1 MSTTREHWETVYGSK
16 PSDAVSWFQSEP
28 APSLAMIAKAGVGP
42 DAAVVDVGGGAS
54 TLVDHL
60 LDQGFG
66 RLSVLDVSGQALAV
80 AKTRLGE
87 RAGRIAWLVQD
98 ITVWSPP
105 PDSIDLWHDRA
116 VFHFLVEP
124 AAREAYLR
132 ALRQGLKAG
141 GHAILATFALD
152 GPERCSGLPVQ
163 RYSPESLAVALG
175 PQFELIDARSET
187 HHTPWGAVQSFT
199 WTLFRKKVGEPS

>member
-1 MSTTREHWETVYGSK
+1 MSKTREHWETVYGSK
-16 PSDAVSWFQSEP
+16 PSAAVSWFQSEP
-28 APSLAMIAKAGVGP
+28 APSLVMIAKAGVGP
-42 DAAVVDVGGGAS
+42 DAAVEDVGGGAS
-54 TLVDHL
+54 TLVDQL

-98 ITVWSPP
+98 ITAWSPP

-132 ALRQGLKAG
+132 ALRRGLKAG

-163 RYSPESLAVALG
+163 RYAPETLAVALG
-175 PQFELIDARSET
+175 PQFELIDAGAET
-187 HHTPWGAVQSFT
+187 HQTPGGAAQNFT
-199 WTLFRKKVGEPS
+199 WTLFRKKVGESS